1 MIYLVESY
9 DLPILGAG
17 FFLQKEAF
25 FFEHTKIWWRVM
37 IYLSQNMVESYDL
50 PISKNLQK
58 NRSFC
63 KTWWRV
69 MIFLHFCGRE
79 L

>member
-9 DLPILGAG
+9 DLPIFWAG

-25 FFEHTKIWWRVM
+25 FRT
-37 IYLSQNMVESYDL
+37 YQNMVESYDL
-50 PISKNLQK
+50 PIPK
-58 NRSFC
+58 
-63 KTWWRV
+63 
-69 MIFLHFCGRE
+69 HGGE

>member
-1 MIYLVESY
+1 MIYLVGSY
-9 DLPILGAG
+9 DLPIFWAG

-50 PISKNLQK
+50 PIPKNLQK
-58 NRSFC
+58 NSFFA
-63 KTWWRV
+63 K
-69 MIFLHFCGRE
+69 HGGE

>member
-1 MIYLVESY
+1 MIYL
-9 DLPILGAG
+9 
-17 FFLQKEAF
+17 FFGQASFCRKKP

-50 PISKNLQK
+50 PIPKNLQK
-58 NRSFC
+58 NSFFFFFA
-63 KTWWRV
+63 K
-69 MIFLHFCGRE
+69 HGGE